1 MEKQENCVA
10 ILVVDD
16 EEAIRDLVVAILD
29 PPCQVITATD
39 GEDALSRLE
48 ADLFDV
54 VLIDLWMP
62 IMDGAELVRHVRAD
76 PRTRHIPIIIFTAI
90 DQFPTSIAR
99 SDVQAFLPKPFTVAN
114 LLRTIERVLSNLPH
128 SPLIAA

>member
-62 IMDGAELVRHVRAD
+62 IMDGAELVLRVRAN

-90 DQFPTSIAR
+90 DQFPKSMTR
-99 SDVQAFLPKPFTVAN
+99 SDVQAFLPKPFTIAN
-114 LLRTIERVLSNLPH
+114 LLRTIDRVLSN
-128 SPLIAA
+128 SPDSPSVLA